1 MEHPK
6 LSEHKFKKGKFIT
19 PWNATIGDLSR
30 ENSWFQNRLP
40 EYLWIALILNI
51 CGREKGLDRCL
62 YLVDELSK
70 INSDLVV
77 PSFSQITKM
86 LPEDQEKFFK
96 CVLKATDKSTLA
108 PLTAIFT
115 QSEYPIFV
123 NSFFVE
129 GLSFVDRFT
138 SLMCVMKKASDHQS
152 YFSTDIRYIVLCYQ
166 IFSGKLKVFKET
178 IEELK
183 LYPNLSHED
192 ERMKY
197 IRSSIRASEVGIPL
211 DMLGVDNSNYLK
223 NFWEV
228 VSKMSECKL
237 FSVQFPFEDNNKD
250 EYMQKLKAI
259 MIYFRDL
266 LATNPLDQ
274 KLTVI
279 LGIVTYSYK
288 RLLELVEHD
297 LYNTISGRSIVR
309 VLIEDYLMLKYL
321 LKEEPNHTDIWTE
334 YQYYGIGQ
342 YKIILGRHREATDIS
357 DDCHFDKKYIELLV
371 NEFKDENFLDM
382 DTRYFGSQTPRYKAE
397 SVGEKD
403 LYGLYYDYDS
413 AFEHGLWGAIRESS
427 MLKCD
432 SPMHQY
438 HCVPDIENSQQLK
451 SVWNDCKMVMGK
463 TLDLLDS
470 IFGIPQHL
478 KIGEADV

>member
-1 MEHPK
+1 MKHTK

-19 PWNATIGDLSR
+19 PWNDAFGDLFR

-40 EYLWIALILNI
+40 EYLWIALII
-51 CGREKGLDRCL
+51 KEYGREKGLDRCL
-62 YLVDELSK
+62 YLVHELSK

-86 LPEDQEKFFK
+86 SDKEQESFFQ
-96 CVLKATDKSTLA
+96 CMSRVIDKSTLA

-115 QSEYPIFV
+115 QSEYPIYV
-123 NSFFVE
+123 DSFFVE
-129 GLSFVDRFT
+129 GLSIEDRFT
-138 SLMCVMKKASDHQS
+138 SLMSVMKEGSDHQS

-166 IFSGKLKVFKET
+166 IFSGKLVMPKET
-178 IEELK
+178 IDEME
-183 LYPNLSHED
+183 LYPNLPHED
-192 ERMKY
+192 ERMRC
-197 IRSSIRASEVGIPL
+197 IRSSIRASEIGISL
-211 DMLGVDNSNYLK
+211 DILGVDNSEYLK

-228 VSKMSECKL
+228 VSRMSECEL
-237 FSVQFPFEDNNKD
+237 LCVQYALEEEPKND
-250 EYMQKLKAI
+250 YMQKLKAI

-288 RLLELVEHD
+288 RVLELVEHN

-309 VLIEDYLMLKYL
+309 ILIEDYLMLKFL
-321 LKEEPNHTDIWTE
+321 IKEENNHTDIWTE

-342 YKIILGRHREATDIS
+342 YKIILGRHREAKGVS
-357 DDCHFDKKYIELLV
+357 DDCHFDKDYIELLV
-371 NEFKDENFLDM
+371 NEFKDENFLNM
-382 DTRYFGSQTPRYKAE
+382 DTRYFGNQAPRYKAE
-397 SVGEKD
+397 YVGEKD

-413 AFEHGLWGAIRESS
+413 AYEHGLWGAIRESS
-427 MLKCD
+427 MLKCE

-438 HCVPDIENSQQLK
+438 HCVPDVENSQRLK
-451 SVWNDCKMVMGK
+451 SVWNDCRMIMNK
-463 TLDLLDS
+463 TLDLMDS
-470 IFGIPQHL
+470 IYGIPQHL
-478 KIGEADV
+478 KIGDIDA